1 MTAYDL
7 RRAAA
12 IWERIAQSAS
22 DKPDMPQTAQAEL
35 LEASI
40 MIKRAVRYL
49 SNAADRMDAD

>member
-22 DKPDMPQTAQAEL
+22 DKPDMPQAAQAEL

-49 SNAADRMDAD
+49 SNEADRMDAE